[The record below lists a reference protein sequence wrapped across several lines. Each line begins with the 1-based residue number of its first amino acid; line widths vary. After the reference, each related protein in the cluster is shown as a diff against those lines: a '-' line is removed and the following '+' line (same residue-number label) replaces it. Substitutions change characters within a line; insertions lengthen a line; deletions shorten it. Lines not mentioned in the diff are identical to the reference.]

1 MFGLAR
7 HKLIFLRKKQ
17 QSTVSKNIIV
27 EDGLNWAAAWP
38 RATAAVTA
46 IVMAV
51 AAAARVAAEEMANA
65 KQTVEAEA
73 KTQQSTIKKQKNG
86 SKDNGRSG
94 GAAVSGGWQ
103 RCNGCSGS
111 QGNGRGRW
119 GDGAVGRQR
128 RLQQQSLRSA
138 AVVARCY
145 RPPSQHRRKL
155 EQYQPEQ

>member
-1 MFGLAR
+1 M
-7 HKLIFLRKKQ
+7 
-17 QSTVSKNIIV
+17 SKNISA
-27 EDGLNWAAAWP
+27 EDSGNWAVAWP

-51 AAAARVAAEEMANA
+51 AAAAGVAAAAVVVAKKMANA

-86 SKDNGRSG
+86 SKDDGRSG
-94 GAAVSGGWQ
+94 VAAVSGGWQ
-103 RCNGCSGS
+103 CCNGCSGS

-138 AVVARCY
+138 AVVARRY